1 MLQET
6 PSGHYAQRT
15 QWNIRDSD
23 ATAVFTIRPCP
34 TGGTRLTL
42 ELTRRLGKPAL
53 LLTRGVAA
61 VATSSSV
68 DGNSVTSIATAAAKL
83 RAFLDEHQVRTL
95 NIAGPR
101 ASQESE
107 IAEFVG
113 DVLQRALIG

>member
-1 MLQET
+1 MLRET

-23 ATAVFTIRPCP
+23 ATAVFSIRPCP
-34 TGGTRLTL
+34 RGGTRLTL
-42 ELTRRLGKPAL
+42 ELARRLGKPVL
-53 LLTRGVAA
+53 LLARDAA
-61 VATSSSV
+61 VVTTPSSIDGTSV
-68 DGNSVTSIATAAAKL
+68 ASIATAAAKL
-83 RAFLDEHQVRTL
+83 RAFLDAHQVRTL

-113 DVLQRALIG
+113 NVLQRALIG